1 MYNGQATI
9 DALTFLKGMYDDG
22 CAYLFTEGYPNPEF
36 AARRAIFTD
45 GSSSGIPYYV
55 SDMADIGSTDEW
67 GVTAIPHTTPDPVM
81 NIYGGD
87 IMIPA
92 TTPEIQLAAWI
103 VVKWFTSPE
112 MQAEWDKVSGYF
124 PTRASTAELLTDYVD
139 ENPQWGQALAL
150 LPYGTYEPQLI
161 SYQAVRDAAQQAFNE
176 ILQGAD
182 IKATLAVMSGK
193 PVTIRLLDPPLHEF
207 VPRRPEDQ
215 QRLADSLGITVEEIR
230 ARADA
235 LHETNPMMGHRGVR
249 LGVTYPE
256 ISEMQIR
263 AILEAAAELRKE
275 GKKPLP
281 EIMIPVTC
289 DVREVASQAE
299 IVKRVHDEVAAKYG
313 VRRIPHLVGTMIE
326 IPRAALRAGEIA
338 EVAEFFSFGTN
349 DLTQMTFGFSRDDI
363 GNFVPDYIE
372 KRILP
377 ADPFNILDQ
386 DGVGELVALGIQRGR
401 ATRPKLKVGI
411 CGEHG
416 GEPSSVKF
424 CHRVGMDYV
433 SCSPFRVPIARLAAA
448 QAVAEE
454 EPAAKPAKRKA
465 TRKKATRKKTAAR
478 RKK

>member
-1 MYNGQATI
+1 
-9 DALTFLKGMYDDG
+9 
-22 CAYLFTEGYPNPEF
+22 
-36 AARRAIFTD
+36 
-45 GSSSGIPYYV
+45 
-55 SDMADIGSTDEW
+55 
-67 GVTAIPHTTPDPVM
+67 
-81 NIYGGD
+81 
-87 IMIPA
+87 
-92 TTPEIQLAAWI
+92 
-103 VVKWFTSPE
+103 
-112 MQAEWDKVSGYF
+112 
-124 PTRASTAELLTDYVD
+124 
-139 ENPQWGQALAL
+139 
-150 LPYGTYEPQLI
+150 
-161 SYQAVRDAAQQAFNE
+161 
-176 ILQGAD
+176 
-182 IKATLAVMSGK
+182 MSGK

-215 QRLADSLGITVEEIR
+215 QRLADSLGISVEEIR

-235 LHETNPMMGHRGVR
+235 LHEANPMMGHRGVR

-289 DVREVASQAE
+289 DVREVADQAE
-299 IVKRVHDEVAAKYG
+299 IVKRVHAEVAAKHG

-338 EVAEFFSFGTN
+338 QVAEFF
-349 DLTQMTFGFSRDDI
+349 QMTFGFSRDDI
-363 GNFVPDYIE
+363 GNFVPHYLE

-401 ATRPKLKVGI
+401 ATRPKLKIGI

-454 EPAAKPAKRKA
+454 EPPAKK
-465 TRKKATRKKTAAR
+465 TKKTARKKTAK